1 MAFRFFDL
9 RSTGKISFAD
19 FSYIIDQLAIKFTRQ
34 QVQDVFNYLDK
45 DNDKIITYTDF
56 CELCE
61 ERRRSID
68 PFDSI
73 VQKVKERQIIRNN
86 NNSEL

>member
-19 FSYIIDQLAIKFTRQ
+19 FSYIVDQLSIKFTRH

-45 DNDKIITYTDF
+45 DKDGQVTYTDF

-61 ERRRSID
+61 ERRRQID
-68 PFDSI
+68 PFESI
-73 VQKVKERQIIRNN
+73 VLKIREKQESQTT
-86 NNSEL
+86 NSEL